1 MEDQGYR
8 HEMIV
13 TTRDLDVVFLVR
25 RDKGSFVTKH
35 WHDTIEMIYIFR
47 GSTYV
52 MADSW
57 EKEVRAGELM
67 VINAGVVHSTRNMY
81 GNDCILLQIPL
92 DIPGRFVKDI
102 KSVNFDVPLASED
115 AHVQECLEHMKAV
128 LRQMKRVM
136 DSKDDGYA
144 LKFESLLYDLLYTM
158 YVNFGRRSQAG
169 PATATVREEEARMT
183 KVVDY
188 TKAHYRETISLGEIS
203 GVIHL
208 QPEYFCRYFKKC
220 MGMTYLEYLNE
231 LRLSYIY
238 EDLINTDWPLYQIL
252 QNHGFKNYKLFR
264 RLFNSRFGCTP
275 GKLREMSRKVS
286 SGEDGCMDE
295 GKSLNKEE

>member
-92 DIPGRFVKDI
+92 DIPGRFIKDI
-102 KSVNFDVPLASED
+102 KSVDFDVPLTSED
-115 AHVQECLEHMKAV
+115 IREQECLEHMKGT
-128 LRQMKRVM
+128 LRQMKKVK
-136 DSKDDGYA
+136 DSGDDGYA

-158 YVNFGRRSQAG
+158 YVNLPQEPCQVLGSRCPGGRSSDAEG
-169 PATATVREEEARMT
+169 GGLY
-183 KVVDY
+183 KG
-188 TKAHYRETISLGEIS
+188 SLPRGHLSGEIA

-208 QPEYFCRYFKKC
+208 QPEYFCRYFKKR
-220 MGMTYLEYLNE
+220 MGMTYLDYLNE
-231 LRLSYIY
+231 MRLSYIY